1 MKTIKPLT
9 IIGIALIGLTIPT
22 TSIAS
27 DEDDTTITGT
37 VEQVW
42 EDGFNLN
49 TGDDTHR
56 VDSWDVYG
64 DNTPDNVAVGDR
76 LTVTGEFDD
85 GEFDADS
92 ISN

>member
-9 IIGIALIGLTIPT
+9 VAGITLVGLFIPT
-22 TSIAS
+22 ISMAS
-27 DEDDTTITGT
+27 DDDTTISGT

-49 TGDDTHR
+49 TGDSTHR

-64 DNTPDNVAVGDR
+64 DNTPDNIAVGDR
-76 LTVTGEFDD
+76 LMVTGEFDD